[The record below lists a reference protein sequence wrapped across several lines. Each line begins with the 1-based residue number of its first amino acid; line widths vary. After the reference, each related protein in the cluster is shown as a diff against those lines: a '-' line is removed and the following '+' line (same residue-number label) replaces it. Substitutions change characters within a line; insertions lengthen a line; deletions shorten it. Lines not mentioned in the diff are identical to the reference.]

1 MGPAW
6 VGSDPGNPVG
16 RSPLIVLGA
25 VLIVLGLI
33 GFAMPMFTT
42 QETTELARVGEL
54 KLESTQ
60 TTTHV
65 LPPLLIGGVLGIGVL
80 LLGASLYR
88 KR

>member
-1 MGPAW
+1 M
-6 VGSDPGNPVG
+6 S

-25 VLIVLGLI
+25 VLIVLGLV
-33 GFAMPMFTT
+33 GFAVPMFTT

-65 LPPLLIGGVLGIGVL
+65 IPPLLIGGVLGVGIL
-80 LLGASLYR
+80 LVAAGLYR